1 MLRPPREHP
10 RDRLRGASTLRTV
23 GVGERDPDL
32 VLVEQMLAP
41 PPLEDARSSLEYWQR
56 RRKALPV
63 YRRSARREAKEM
75 TLRWQERVRAAELA
89 RFEASPVGRLLA
101 RLGIS
106 SIWFQRARTASE
118 LLSWVAWVVVLRK
131 VKLVLGSFAALGL
144 LIVVAFIVVIAQLS

>member
-1 MLRPPREHP
+1 
-10 RDRLRGASTLRTV
+10 V

>member
-1 MLRPPREHP
+1 MRV
-10 RDRLRGASTLRTV
+10 A
-23 GVGERDPDL
+23 ERDPDL

-101 RLGIS
+101 RVGIS
-106 SIWFQRARTASE
+106 STWFQRARTASE
-118 LLSWVAWVVVLRK
+118 LLSWVAWVFVLRK
-131 VKLVLGSFAALGL
+131 VKLVLGSFAALAIL
-144 LIVVAFIVVIAQLS
+144 FVIAFIVVLAQLA